1 MTTRVST
8 GVSTVVEHTAIHEAL
23 RSEMGDSGKGVSRKQ
38 KANRHLVESSN
49 LTVILEHLEVDSRSR
64 SAPWMFTYN
73 NSPFVE
79 QNNLSVYA
87 NTEMSWNADGRGNG
101 TCASGGSGRMSRGY
115 LDPYNYYLS
124 LPNPPDFEGVR
135 VEMRN
140 LSLSDFSHINT
151 VNSSGSWN
159 TTGEAGDTRRYGHG
173 RFRIFT
179 KEKVLLSSK
188 NVQWVQNI
196 SYPGPIGEA
205 HEGTM
210 SIGAYFVAEIQHLKS
225 DEDWVHQLD
234 PNSAGYVLG
243 VLTAASF
250 GPTSCFSSNSYWV
263 SLRGLPNFSDDSYE
277 GTAGIPVLDGERG
290 GNKVGIYQGSSERA
304 IKTAQVMASTAKTA
318 VIGVAGATVA
328 GAVGGAVTAALV
340 PGAVQ
345 GPPGQG
351 LVRLLGTAAFVAKL
365 NEIHGFHSDAMAKF
379 GSGLKI
385 FIGKV
390 EWPFSGGLGVA
401 NETSSNSP
409 EFTGNQTLLS
419 GNGSDSFA
427 SMMRQETENREVSV
441 SDELFGGCAFYTSLI
456 VIGFL
461 SLHALI
467 WLCTR
472 KKPWQ
477 EQLVPH
483 AWMIYLFSVVM
494 SHVYRAAVLNSMQ
507 YLRSHVGA
515 GTGKGGLYVVAV
527 LQLLVIGIGFTAFF
541 IGVMVVAWK
550 RVRRREVKWIP
561 KNEIADPDMRQSAL
575 ISGEYQAEENDS
587 FHVLFECYYS
597 SLAGPRLWLSALE
610 LGIIFLDAIFTA
622 LIWNEVVCLAIL
634 VSLYAIL
641 FGLFLLLAP
650 FVDKVEGTLI
660 VVLGLV
666 EFVLLVMDF
675 LGALGDYDSAEGM
688 EFGSLVLGFV
698 AIGLAVV
705 IAVYCDLIPTISAL
719 WAAARRRFRRGRR
732 AGSTLEE
739 QSSEDA
745 DSEWSELS
753 RWNSGR
759 VEPERRFDT
768 EQDHNFAPETTDAH
782 GLSVT
787 EDDSRGREGQ
797 EQTRPGGSSM
807 IGEGG
812 GQESAEG
819 VVPRGS
825 AF

>member
-1 MTTRVST
+1 
-8 GVSTVVEHTAIHEAL
+8 
-23 RSEMGDSGKGVSRKQ
+23 
-38 KANRHLVESSN
+38 
-49 LTVILEHLEVDSRSR
+49 
-64 SAPWMFTYN
+64 
-73 NSPFVE
+73 
-79 QNNLSVYA
+79 
-87 NTEMSWNADGRGNG
+87 
-101 TCASGGSGRMSRGY
+101 
-115 LDPYNYYLS
+115 
-124 LPNPPDFEGVR
+124 
-135 VEMRN
+135 MRN

-159 TTGEAGDTRRYGHG
+159 TSGEAGDTRRYSHG

-277 GTAGIPVLDGERG
+277 GTAGTPVLDGEQG
-290 GNKVGIYQGSSERA
+290 GSKVGIYQGSSERA

-379 GSGLKI
+379 GNGLKI

-427 SMMRQETENREVSV
+427 SMIRQETENREVSV

-461 SLHALI
+461 SLHAFI

-507 YLRSHVGA
+507 YMRSHVGA
-515 GTGKGGLYVVAV
+515 GTGKGGLYLVAV

-541 IGVMVVAWK
+541 VGVMVLALR

-597 SLAGPRLWLSALE
+597 SLAGPRLWLAALE

-732 AGSTLEE
+732 ADSTLEE
-739 QSSEDA
+739 QSSGDA

-759 VEPERRFDT
+759 VEPERRFDR
-768 EQDHNFAPETTDAH
+768 EQDHIFAPETTVAH

-787 EDDSRGREGQ
+787 EDDSRGREEQ

-812 GQESAEG
+812 GQESAKG
-819 VVPRGS
+819 VGPRGS
-825 AF
+825 VL